1 MPIFTFPDDAS
12 WNEETRAVEF
22 GIEIGEYKGRVSV
35 KRQVFQGLL
44 AASPLP
50 ERCLEAY
57 HLDRARFERA
67 AEGKIERRQLTEDG
81 NVELTLKDLRDT
93 SS

>member
-1 MPIFTFPDDAS
+1 LPIFTFPDDAS

-22 GIEIGEYKGRVSV
+22 GIEIGDYKGRVSV
-35 KRQVFQGLL
+35 KRQVFQALL
-44 AASPLP
+44 PDTPLP

-67 AEGKIERRQLTEDG
+67 AEGKVVRRQLTEDG
-81 NVELTLKDLRDT
+81 NVELTQKDLRDT
-93 SS
+93 SG

>member
-12 WNEETRAVEF
+12 WNEDFRAVEF
-22 GIEIGEYKGRVSV
+22 GIEIGEYKGRVFV
-35 KRQVFQGLL
+35 PRQVFQALL
-44 AASPLP
+44 PISPLP
-50 ERCLEAY
+50 ESCIEAY

-67 AEGKIERRQLTEDG
+67 AERKIEMRQLTPDG
-81 NVELTLKDLRDT
+81 NVELTLKDLRGT

>member
-12 WNEETRAVEF
+12 WNEEARAVEF

-35 KRQVFQGLL
+35 KRQVFQALL
-44 AASPLP
+44 PDAPLP

-57 HLDRARFERA
+57 HLDRTRFERA
-67 AEGKIERRQLTEDG
+67 AEGKVMRRQLTEDG
-81 NVELTLKDLRDT
+81 NVELTFKDLRDT

>member
-1 MPIFTFPDDAS
+1 LPIFTFPDDAS
-12 WNEETRAVEF
+12 WNEAARAVEF
-22 GIEIGEYKGRVSV
+22 GIEIGEYKGRVLV
-35 KRQVFQGLL
+35 KRQVFQALL
-44 AASPLP
+44 PDSPLP